1 MNEAVKEDFLLKFKR
16 WAIYSVML
24 LVGVVIIALLSTLT
38 NNVYKMLT
46 DSDLVITSK
55 AEVLAFIGMFLLVII
70 NFELNDILYLYTKT
84 QKIHVE
90 VVILVG
96 LTAVSRELIV
106 FNCEDN
112 NGALIAGLGVLIA
125 ALSVAYF
132 LIRKVYHD
140 YGVTINGND

>member
-1 MNEAVKEDFLLKFKR
+1 MNDAIKEDLLLKFKR
-16 WAIYSVML
+16 WAIYFVMI

-38 NNVYKMLT
+38 YDVYRMLT
-46 DSDLVITSK
+46 DPDYIITSK
-55 AEVLAFIGMFLLVII
+55 AEILAFIGMFLLVII
-70 NFELNDILYLYTKT
+70 NFELIDILYLYTKT

-90 VVILVG
+90 VVLLVG

-106 FNCEDN
+106 FNYEDN

-132 LIRKVYHD
+132 LIRKVYND
-140 YGVTINGND
+140 YGVKIQEND

>member
-1 MNEAVKEDFLLKFKR
+1 MNDATKEDLLLKFKR
-16 WAIYSVML
+16 WAIYFVMI
-24 LVGVVIIALLSTLT
+24 LVGVVILALLSTLT
-38 NNVYKMLT
+38 YDVYKMLT
-46 DSDLVITSK
+46 DPDYIITSK

-70 NFELNDILYLYTKT
+70 NFELIDILYLYTKT

-90 VVILVG
+90 VVLLVG

-106 FNCEDN
+106 FNYEDN

-132 LIRKVYHD
+132 LIRKVYND
-140 YGVTINGND
+140 YGVKIHEND

>member
-1 MNEAVKEDFLLKFKR
+1 MKFKR
-16 WAIYSVML
+16 WAIYFVMA

-38 NNVYKMLT
+38 FNVYKMLT
-46 DSDLVITSK
+46 DPDYVITSK

-70 NFELNDILYLYTKT
+70 NFELIDILYLYTKT

-90 VVILVG
+90 VVLLVG

-106 FNCEDN
+106 FNYEDN
-112 NGALIAGLGVLIA
+112 NGTLIAGLGVLIA

-132 LIRKVYHD
+132 LVRKVYND
-140 YGVTINGND
+140 YGTTTNQDS

>member
-1 MNEAVKEDFLLKFKR
+1 MNDAVKEDFLLRFKR
-16 WAIYSVML
+16 WAIYFVMA
-24 LVGVVIIALLSTLT
+24 LVGVVIIALLSSLT
-38 NNVYKMLT
+38 FNVYKMLT
-46 DSDLVITSK
+46 DADLIITSK

-70 NFELNDILYLYTKT
+70 NFELIDILYLYTKT

-90 VVILVG
+90 VVLLVG

-106 FNCEDN
+106 FNYEDN

-140 YGVTINGND
+140 YGVAIHEND